1 MKWILTFF
9 LAIENIFAGTPV
21 LIEYFFQPGC
31 EECVKVSTLVLPV
44 LEEHFSKQYVLRK
57 YDINEEHNYLRL
69 VAYQEQL
76 QVDTNDSVCMIVGT
90 RYLGG
95 FQDIDHNLLNVVEL
109 ELKKQPSAEE
119 KQHLADGRE
128 ALYRRAYS
136 FTVGTVAI
144 AGLLDG
150 FNPCVFSTL
159 VFFLSL
165 LGVNKIR
172 GRKLF
177 IIGLTYCLASFL
189 TYVALGLGIL
199 RFLLLFSGYPV
210 LKVSFEAILSGFLLI
225 FAVLSFRDAWKFW
238 KTGKSQHIT
247 LQLPGRIKD
256 QIHAVMRAGLKMSHL
271 LVGAFCIGAIVTVL
285 ESVCSGQVYVPTLA
299 LMARETG
306 LNSRWFLLLLLY
318 NVMFILP
325 LLFLFFAAW
334 RGTTLTVF
342 LDWSRRNVVKAKIA
356 LGIFFL
362 LMAAIIL
369 IN

>member
-1 MKWILTFF
+1 MKWILIFF
-9 LAIENIFAGTPV
+9 LAMEHIVAGPPV
-21 LIEYFFQPGC
+21 LIEYFFQEGC
-31 EECVKVSTLVLPV
+31 GECVKVSTFVLPM
-44 LEEHFSKQYVLRK
+44 LEERFPGQYVLRK
-57 YDINEEHNYLRL
+57 YDTNQENNYLRL
-69 VAYQEQL
+69 AAYQDRL
-76 QVDTNDSVCMIVGT
+76 QVKTNDPVCMIVGA

-95 FQDIDHNLLNVVEL
+95 FQDIDHNLLDVVEQ
-109 ELKKQPSAEE
+109 ELKKQPVTVG

-128 ALYRRAYS
+128 ALYRRAHS
-136 FTVGTVAI
+136 FTVGTVAV

-165 LGVNKIR
+165 LGVSKIS

-177 IIGLTYCLASFL
+177 LTGLTYCLASFL
-189 TYVALGLGIL
+189 TYVMLGLGIF
-199 RFLLLFSGYPV
+199 RFLLFFSGYSV
-210 LKVSFEAILSGFLLI
+210 LKIIFEMVLSGVLLV
-225 FAVLSFRDAWKFW
+225 FAFLSFRDAWTFR
-238 KTGKSQHIT
+238 KTGNSRHIT
-247 LQLPGRIKD
+247 LQLPGKIKERI
-256 QIHAVMRAGLKMSHL
+256 HSVMRAGLEMPHL
-271 LVGAFCIGAIVTVL
+271 LAGAFCIGAVVTVL

-299 LMARETG
+299 FMARETG

-318 NVMFILP
+318 NIMFILP

-334 RGTTLTVF
+334 RGTTLAVF